1 MADRKVFVAALLT
14 AVLLLAGAFELPRF
28 FFFFELAKST
38 IYFGIAVLVFYGEDR
53 YGYVL
58 GMVTPILWFVVDML
72 VGTFFHDFRVLGD
85 FVSGNSI
92 AAFDTPV
99 HALARIAAVG
109 LLVASIQAW
118 RKTVP
123 ERMVGKT
130 FWAGL
135 AVSLVYVGALT
146 GWYFSTFS
154 AVTRIP

>member
-1 MADRKVFVAALLT
+1 MADRKVFTAALLT

-38 IYFGIAVLVFYGEDR
+38 IYFGIALLVR

-58 GMVTPILWFVVDML
+58 GMVAPVLLFIVDML

-85 FVSGNSI
+85 FVTGHSI

-99 HALARIAAVG
+99 HALARLAALG
-109 LLVASIQAW
+109 LIVASIQAW

-135 AVSLVYVGALT
+135 AVSLVYVGVLT
-146 GWYFSTFS
+146 GWYFSAFS
-154 AVTRIP
+154 AVTRVP